1 MWPTPRYSNANAGVI
16 SLELI
21 EKSHKTRQ
29 EILMSPILTGVYAP
43 IGTPFVNE
51 KVAYDQLASNVEKYG
66 ASKLSGYLAI
76 GSNGE
81 CVSLSEREKARV
93 LEIIVA
99 NKSPDQKVLAGANA
113 ESTRLTID
121 QCRLVADLGADY
133 ASVLTPCYF
142 KKKLTDEA
150 MTRYYREVADSSP
163 IPVVGYNAPG
173 FTGMTIS
180 TSTLKAIASH
190 PNIIGVKDTS
200 PGMIGSYLRET
211 SEMDFDVFSGT
222 ANTLFPAMMMGATG
236 GIVSLANVF
245 PDVCATLY
253 ERCLADDLTGAR
265 ELHLVLGRLNSAVSG
280 SYGVAGVKYASE
292 VAGFFG
298 GDPRL
303 PLLPLTASDKES
315 IRRAIEAID
324 LTPYM

>member
-1 MWPTPRYSNANAGVI
+1 
-16 SLELI
+16 
-21 EKSHKTRQ
+21 
-29 EILMSPILTGVYAP
+29 MSPVLSGVYAP

-51 KVAYDQLASNVEKYG
+51 EVAYDQLADNMAKYA

-81 CVSLSEREKARV
+81 CVSLSGQEKDKV
-93 LEIIVA
+93 LETIVA
-99 NKSPDQKVLAGANA
+99 HKAPQQKVLAGANA
-113 ESTRLTID
+113 ESTKLTID
-121 QCRLVADLGADY
+121 QCRRVADLGADF

-142 KKKLTDEA
+142 KKKLTDQA
-150 MTRYYREVADSSP
+150 MIKYYLDVAEHSP
-163 IPVVGYNAPG
+163 IPVACYNAPG

-180 TSTLKAIASH
+180 TATLKAIASH
-190 PNIIGVKDTS
+190 DNIVGIKDTS
-200 PGMIGSYLRET
+200 PGMIGSYLRV
-211 SEMDFDVFSGT
+211 SEGLDFDVFSGT

-253 ERCLADDLTGAR
+253 ERCSADDLAGAR
-265 ELHLVLGRLNSAVSG
+265 KLHLVLGNLNSAVSG

-292 VAGFFG
+292 VAGFHG

-303 PLLPLTASDKES
+303 PLLPLNDSDKES
-315 IRRAIEAID
+315 IRRALEATD
-324 LTPYM
+324 FSPFL

>member
-1 MWPTPRYSNANAGVI
+1 
-16 SLELI
+16 
-21 EKSHKTRQ
+21 
-29 EILMSPILTGVYAP
+29 MSPILTGVYAP

-51 KVAYDQLASNVEKYG
+51 EVAYDQLASNVQKYA

-81 CVSLSEREKARV
+81 CVSLSEQEKDKV
-93 LEIIVA
+93 LETIVA
-99 NKSPDQKVLAGANA
+99 HKAAQQKVLAGANA
-113 ESTRLTID
+113 ESTRLTIE
-121 QCRLVADLGADY
+121 QCKKVADLGADY

-150 MTRYYREVADSSP
+150 MTRYYLEVADGSP

-180 TSTLKAIASH
+180 TTTLKAIATH
-190 PNIIGVKDTS
+190 QNIIGVKDTS
-200 PGMIGSYLRET
+200 PGMIGSYLRATCELA
-211 SEMDFDVFSGT
+211 FDVFSGT
-222 ANTLFPAMMMGATG
+222 ANTLFPAIMMGATG

-253 ERCLADDLTGAR
+253 ERCLAEDLAGAR
-265 ELHLVLGRLNSAVSG
+265 ELHLVLGKLNSSVSG

-292 VAGFFG
+292 VAGFHG

-303 PLLPLTASDKES
+303 PLLPLSDSDKDS
-315 IRRAIEAID
+315 IKQAIEATD
-324 LTPYM
+324 LSPYM

>member
-1 MWPTPRYSNANAGVI
+1 
-16 SLELI
+16 
-21 EKSHKTRQ
+21 
-29 EILMSPILTGVYAP
+29 MSPVLTGVYAP

-51 KVAYDQLASNVEKYG
+51 EVALDQLAANVQKYA
-66 ASKLSGYLAI
+66 ASKLTGYLAI

-81 CVSLSEREKARV
+81 CVSLNEKEKNTV
-93 LEIIVA
+93 LETIVKHKA
-99 NKSPDQKVLAGANA
+99 PHQKVLAGANA
-113 ESTRLTID
+113 ESTRLTIE
-121 QCRLVADLGADY
+121 QCRLVADLGADF

-150 MTRYYREVADSSP
+150 MTRYYLEVADSSP

-180 TSTLKAIASH
+180 TKTLKDIAVH
-190 PNIIGVKDTS
+190 DNIIGVKDTS
-200 PGMIGSYLRET
+200 PGMIGSYLRATGEL
-211 SEMDFDVFSGT
+211 DFDVFSGT

-245 PDVCATLY
+245 PDVCVTLY
-253 ERCLADDLTGAR
+253 ERCLADDLAGAR
-265 ELHLVLGRLNSAVSG
+265 ELHLTLGKLNSAVSG

-292 VAGFFG
+292 LAGFNG

-303 PLLPLTASDKES
+303 PLLPLTQADRDS
-315 IRRAIEAID
+315 IRRAIEATD
-324 LTPYM
+324 LSPFA

>member
-1 MWPTPRYSNANAGVI
+1 
-16 SLELI
+16 
-21 EKSHKTRQ
+21 
-29 EILMSPILTGVYAP
+29 MSPILSGVYAP

-51 KVAYDQLASNVEKYG
+51 EVAYDQLTANMAKYA

-81 CVSLSEREKARV
+81 CVSLSDTEKAGV
-93 LEIIVA
+93 LKTIVRHKGA
-99 NKSPDQKVLAGANA
+99 HQNVLAGANA
-113 ESTRLTID
+113 ESTRLTIE
-121 QCRLVADLGADY
+121 QCKIVADLGADY

-150 MTRYYREVADSSP
+150 MTRYYLDVADRSP
-163 IPVVGYNAPG
+163 IPVVAYNAPG

-180 TSTLKAIASH
+180 TSTLTAIAAH
-190 PNIIGVKDTS
+190 DNIIGIKDTS
-200 PGMIGSYLRET
+200 PGMIASYLRAT
-211 SEMDFDVFSGT
+211 SELDFDVFSGT

-245 PDVCATLY
+245 PDICATLF
-253 ERCLADDLTGAR
+253 ERCLAEDLAGAR
-265 ELHLVLGRLNSAVSG
+265 ELHLLLGRLNSSVSG

-292 VAGFFG
+292 LAGFYG

-303 PLLPLTASDKES
+303 PLLPLSQSDKDS
-315 IRRAIEAID
+315 IRRAIESFD
-324 LTPYM
+324 LSPYQ